1 MAYASNNDKMLEA
14 VLTDLDLMKF
24 GKYTPSEITS
34 VYQAVSVQLLK
45 LFNDHLKEQQRKKFI
60 RK

>member
-24 GKYTPSEITS
+24 GKYSPSEISS
-34 VYQAVSVQLLK
+34 VYQAISSDNPVVSTVAQNYST
-45 LFNDHLKEQQRKKFI
+45 FV
-60 RK
+60 